1 MSREFNNVTIFNMVN
16 KTKSVYK
23 VLAEFP
29 FDSVRKRQTVIIKDE
44 QGNKRLLCKGA
55 DSVMLNRVHFSKN
68 GIEGLKEIVEED
80 LYYYSC
86 EGLRTLM
93 MGERRISNEEYK
105 EFKKIH

>member
-1 MSREFNNVTIFNMVN
+1 
-16 KTKSVYK
+16 
-23 VLAEFP
+23 
-29 FDSVRKRQTVIIKDE
+29 
-44 QGNKRLLCKGA
+44 
-55 DSVMLNRVHFSKN
+55 MLNRVNYEKN

-93 MGERRISNEEYK
+93 MGERNISDKEYK